1 MKRSYN
7 RLISQI
13 ILNRKELERIE
24 NFSVIYILFSSL
36 TIDDLK
42 KVLREVQDCPI
53 LTERLEEIIASKK
66 EDLIRNETTDKLCVY
81 LNEHNGFFNEAAR
94 RILRIRLYDTSDDDR
109 KLILNAF
116 LDSSNIED
124 RNWAYRQLVDK
135 WYPEF
140 HDHIDSIFRSKSQIM
155 GDVDCN
161 MVILKHFDISFIK
174 EYFIALT
181 NPYNPPLCPR
191 NYSNRDLFL
200 QAQIRLAEE
209 DNGYIIQGQ
218 LTRMEYLRTIDESGR
233 RISKN
238 EALMHLFCVV
248 SNHVNF
254 WEQDAEDAAIVH
266 NWQAFYSLFEFE
278 DVLKAC
284 EHIINSGCIEAVLE
298 FIEWD
303 ASIKNEYYPSNF
315 VLEERDEIF
324 RYFHNFINLI
334 LWRWPHKY
342 DSFLCCDMDDGSD
355 TIVPSFMPDE
365 LLARICEEQM
375 GNDVVL
381 KMAEKV
387 YKDSHYYRYK
397 KGEDFPTCPVAYVMS
412 PDSNYLYVV
421 TRVYANSNGWT
432 SEYQL
437 QRYNLRT
444 GRQKLITECAGIT
457 TDSKGIKVV
466 DCRLVNEDEN
476 PGTAD
481 EIWMM
486 HDVYYKWNGTKVFND
501 TSNEY
506 DFDTFGKKYLNKDIS
521 YCYVTGM
528 TFFPKDFVQ
537 SVW

>member
-1 MKRSYN
+1 MN
-7 RLISQI
+7 RIMNYFKSLHA
-13 ILNRKELERIE
+13 ELM
-24 NFSVIYILFSSL
+24 SVLVIAVIVAFSSCSNKPADTTFL
-36 TIDDLK
+36 NNASGS
-42 KVLREVQDCPI
+42 EV
-53 LTERLEEIIASKK
+53 K
-66 EDLIRNETTDKLCVY
+66 
-81 LNEHNGFFNEAAR
+81 
-94 RILRIRLYDTSDDDR
+94 
-109 KLILNAF
+109 
-116 LDSSNIED
+116 NIG
-124 RNWAYRQLVDK
+124 
-135 WYPEF
+135 
-140 HDHIDSIFRSKSQIM
+140 IDSIDAFKKN
-155 GDVDCN
+155 DDLEKEVDN
-161 MVILKHFDISFIK
+161 
-174 EYFIALT
+174 
-181 NPYNPPLCPR
+181 
-191 NYSNRDLFL
+191 
-200 QAQIRLAEE
+200 
-209 DNGYIIQGQ
+209 DN
-218 LTRMEYLRTIDESGR
+218 
-233 RISKN
+233 
-238 EALMHLFCVV
+238 
-248 SNHVNF
+248 
-254 WEQDAEDAAIVH
+254 
-266 NWQAFYSLFEFE
+266 
-278 DVLKAC
+278 
-284 EHIINSGCIEAVLE
+284 
-298 FIEWD
+298 
-303 ASIKNEYYPSNF
+303 
-315 VLEERDEIF
+315 
-324 RYFHNFINLI
+324 
-334 LWRWPHKY
+334 
-342 DSFLCCDMDDGSD
+342 
-355 TIVPSFMPDE
+355 
-365 LLARICEEQM
+365 

-528 TFFPKDFVQ
+528 TFFPNDFVQ